1 MKTLIL
7 ATMVLTVS
15 ATAIAEPQNPPPVNV
30 LAGYDSYELAPIA
43 MGPPYAGDEGKEK
56 AKAKI
61 QEHMLAA
68 TSPIIESWNMAAAGS
83 TTGQMLVIEPR
94 IEKLKVVSGGAR
106 FWAGA
111 FAGDSYVVMKFRIVE
126 QPSGKQLAE
135 PEFYQRAAAMSG
147 AWTFGGQDKDM
158 LNRIVALANHYL
170 ETNYK
175 DAVGGPTGY
184 DPR

>member
-1 MKTLIL
+1 MKTL
-7 ATMVLTVS
+7 VS
-15 ATAIAEPQNPPPVNV
+15 AVLMLLVGAIAVAEPQNPPPVNA
-30 LAGYDSYELAPIA
+30 LAGYDKYEILPIA

-61 QEHMLAA
+61 QDHVTMEIDPVLVQ
-68 TSPIIESWNMAAAGS
+68 WNADAAGNS
-83 TTGQMLVIEPR
+83 RGQSLAIAPR

-111 FAGDSYVVMKFRIVE
+111 LAGDSYVVMKLRISE
-126 QPSGKQLAE
+126 QPSGALIAE

-158 LNRIVALANHYL
+158 MHRIALIMKQYL
-170 ETNYK
+170 LDNYK
-175 DAVGGPTGY
+175 EAVGGATGY
-184 DPR
+184 VPQ

>member
-1 MKTLIL
+1 MKRLIPAVLMLLVGTL
-7 ATMVLTVS
+7 VV
-15 ATAIAEPQNPPPVNV
+15 AEPQNPPPVNA
-30 LAGYDSYELAPIA
+30 LAGYDKYELAPIV

-61 QEHMLAA
+61 QGHLSTEIDPVIAQ
-68 TSPIIESWNMAAAGS
+68 WNSDAAGS
-83 TTGQMLVIEPR
+83 ARGQSLLIEPR

-111 FAGDSYVVMKFRIVE
+111 LAGDSYVVMKLRISE
-126 QPSGKQLAE
+126 QPSGVLVAE

-158 LNRIVALANHYL
+158 MHRIALITRQYL
-170 ETNYK
+170 LDNYK
-175 DAVGGPTGY
+175 EAVGGATGY
-184 DPR
+184 VPQ